1 MNNFEVADLII
12 TIGREYTS
20 LTLYIAMNGILYYL
34 VFLLRWLIPRNIG
47 LNNNS
52 VNNSKLI
59 GQDTFVNVDSKY
71 FINVAS
77 ELL

>member
-1 MNNFEVADLII
+1 MNNFEVADLI